1 MRKKKQKHTVTVF
14 TLKWLIFDWIN
25 DIDIEQ

>member
-1 MRKKKQKHTVTVF
+1 MRKKQKHTVAVF